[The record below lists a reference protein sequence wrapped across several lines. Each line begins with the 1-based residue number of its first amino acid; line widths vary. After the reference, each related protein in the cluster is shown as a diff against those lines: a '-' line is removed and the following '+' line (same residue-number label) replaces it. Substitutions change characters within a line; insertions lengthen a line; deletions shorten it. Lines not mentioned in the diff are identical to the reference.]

1 MNGIT
6 RTRIEPMKTLY
17 LPALGA
23 VLASMTWTPA
33 AAEKAIWGVQ
43 AEQLEYRFNEGED
56 AFVWDFDALAGTDEL
71 RFVWRSEGEVGESS
85 GDFEGLENQL
95 RLQMPISDFFDSV
108 VGIQASTPDGGPDRY
123 NAVFGVKGLAP
134 QWFEIDA
141 DLYVSDH
148 PFFRF
153 EAEYEALLTNT
164 LILTPNV
171 EMNLPLADDVAADQ
185 GAWGP
190 TFEIGARVS
199 YDLIDRAVSPYV
211 GINYERSFGGTTDM
225 LRAAGEDKDAFS
237 IVVGTRIMF

>member
-1 MNGIT
+1 MNSVSK
-6 RTRIEPMKTLY
+6 TRIEPMKTIY

-23 VLASMTWTPA
+23 VLVSMAWTPA
-33 AAEKAIWGVQ
+33 AAEPIIWGFQ
-43 AEQLEYRFNEGED
+43 AEQLEYRFNDGED
-56 AFVWDFDALAGTDEL
+56 AFVWDFDALAGSDEL

-95 RLQMPISDFFDSV
+95 RLQMPISSFFDAV
-108 VGIQASTPDGGPDRY
+108 VGIQASTPDGAPDRY
-123 NAVFGVKGLAP
+123 NAVLGVKGLAP

-148 PFFRF
+148 PFFRV
-153 EAEYEALLTNT
+153 EAEYEALLTNR
-164 LILTPNV
+164 LILTPSV
-171 EMNLPLADDVAADQ
+171 EMTFPLKDDAARNQ
-185 GAWGP
+185 GAGGP

-211 GINYERSFGGTTDM
+211 GINYERSFGDTADM

-237 IVVGTRIMF
+237 VVVGTRIMF